1 VRGQGAEARPQNTEA
16 RLPALTACG
25 RLWYDVDMFERFHL
39 TPSLNMR
46 LIMMMLF
53 LSFVLITVLLFI
65 YSESEKSLMIE
76 VERQTSDLTKAIQ
89 VGVEQVTGS
98 GKTDE
103 ARLSKYLQEI
113 SSKGAHEISIISN
126 AKEVVAST
134 NPAKVGQPLTHRK
147 RELIIKAELGEPV
160 SEEGRTYNVI
170 LPVVAGDTQYGYIHL
185 KINKD
190 DYTEILRVNTVKRI
204 VATVA
209 VFGVGIL
216 IAMILSRQYTRPI
229 QKVVDAASR
238 VAAGDLNQSI
248 PVRSKDEIGQLS
260 ERFNNMVEKLRESR
274 LLEQRLREAEHLS
287 GLGQLSRDIAHEIR
301 NPLNFINLSVDHI
314 NAKYRPEAPGDREK
328 FENLIS
334 GIKLEVQRLNK
345 LVSEFLDY
353 SRPMRLNIEQS
364 SIVEVLED
372 VMALIWAKA
381 DADGIRIEKE
391 YADSPEVGVDQ
402 ALFKTCVLN
411 VITNAFHAMEGI
423 AGTKVLRVRTEVA
436 GSELVV
442 SFTDT
447 GPGLSPEELS
457 KVFEPFFSTRQS
469 GLGLGLPM
477 TKKVMEEHGG
487 RVEFM
492 STKGRGTEVRL
503 VLPVGGRMAA
513 RANETAGSPVAAGR
527 RLQETAA

>member
-1 VRGQGAEARPQNTEA
+1 
-16 RLPALTACG
+16 
-25 RLWYDVDMFERFHL
+25 
-39 TPSLNMR
+39 
-46 LIMMMLF
+46 
-53 LSFVLITVLLFI
+53 
-65 YSESEKSLMIE
+65 
-76 VERQTSDLTKAIQ
+76 
-89 VGVEQVTGS
+89 
-98 GKTDE
+98 
-103 ARLSKYLQEI
+103 
-113 SSKGAHEISIISN
+113 
-126 AKEVVAST
+126 
-134 NPAKVGQPLTHRK
+134 
-147 RELIIKAELGEPV
+147 
-160 SEEGRTYNVI
+160 
-170 LPVVAGDTQYGYIHL
+170 
-185 KINKD
+185 
-190 DYTEILRVNTVKRI
+190 
-204 VATVA
+204 
-209 VFGVGIL
+209 
-216 IAMILSRQYTRPI
+216 MILSRQYTRPI

-391 YADSPEVGVDQ
+391 YTDSPEVGVDQ

-411 VITNAFHAMEGI
+411 VITNAFPAMEDIG
-423 AGTKVLRVRTEVA
+423 GTKVLRVRTEVA

-513 RANETAGSPVAAGR
+513 KADETSTPPVAAGH